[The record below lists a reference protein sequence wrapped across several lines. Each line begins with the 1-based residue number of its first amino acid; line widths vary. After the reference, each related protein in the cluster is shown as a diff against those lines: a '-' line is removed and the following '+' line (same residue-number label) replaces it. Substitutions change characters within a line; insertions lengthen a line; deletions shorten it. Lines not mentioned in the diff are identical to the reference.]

1 VLRTSTTRSGTA
13 GRRPSARV
21 LEAERSGRAVVHDR
35 FTPEDV
41 VNILRHS
48 GYVTELKKGRQRQ
61 PLVFVDAGALRFV
74 VALEAPADDGCFRC
88 LDVTTVVGHV
98 EGDTERAWLTALN
111 ELNGRSRVVRAWVDG
126 DGDVLVGTSVMCARG
141 VTEDYV
147 VEQVEAWHRTAL
159 ELLNN
164 RPAAA
169 PLDDVDDGGDGEQAA
184 DVSEEGPAPRRKRP
198 TEVVPDDN
206 KSGTDFRPQS
216 PEPEAQSRKP
226 F

>member
-1 VLRTSTTRSGTA
+1 
-13 GRRPSARV
+13 
-21 LEAERSGRAVVHDR
+21 
-35 FTPEDV
+35 
-41 VNILRHS
+41 
-48 GYVTELKKGRQRQ
+48 
-61 PLVFVDAGALRFV
+61 
-74 VALEAPADDGCFRC
+74 
-88 LDVTTVVGHV
+88 
-98 EGDTERAWLTALN
+98 
-111 ELNGRSRVVRAWVDG
+111 
-126 DGDVLVGTSVMCARG
+126 MCARG

-206 KSGTDFRPQS
+206 KSGTDFRPGTDFRAGQNRPAS
-216 PEPEAQSRKP
+216 TSAMNRSRP
-226 F
+226 PT